1 MRSDSRCPFPRKQPQ
16 LPPERSCPV
25 SSKPKADGITT
36 PRQDAGPFGVFRR
49 TGCAD
54 AGCAQLS
61 PDPFSQS
68 GRPLMARSEAQTRF
82 ELIDPALEGRGWNR
96 RTDIRVVETAKPIDI
111 VNHQPCERTRKPL
124 ASAGSY
130 KINLVNLSSVQVPAA
145 PIGQQAHT
153 AAACP
158 TISRPRSRRNAFT
171 FSRRCPAKVP
181 WAWKCPM
188 R

>member
-1 MRSDSRCPFPRKQPQ
+1 
-16 LPPERSCPV
+16 
-25 SSKPKADGITT
+25 
-36 PRQDAGPFGVFRR
+36 
-49 TGCAD
+49 
-54 AGCAQLS
+54 
-61 PDPFSQS
+61 
-68 GRPLMARSEAQTRF
+68 MARIEAQTRF

-153 AAACP
+153 AAACQRDATSMQTLTGELAARLTAIEHLP
-158 TISRPRSRRNAFT
+158 AALLHEAFAD
-171 FSRRCPAKVP
+171 RI
-181 WAWKCPM
+181 
-188 R
+188 